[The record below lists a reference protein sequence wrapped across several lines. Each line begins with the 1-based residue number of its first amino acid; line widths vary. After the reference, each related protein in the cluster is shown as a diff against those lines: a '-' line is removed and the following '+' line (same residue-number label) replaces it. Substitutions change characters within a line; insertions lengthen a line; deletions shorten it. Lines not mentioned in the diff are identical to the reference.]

1 MPKAPWVQVSIDVLD
16 LEEGTRL
23 AAMAE
28 QVGADWV
35 EAGTPLL
42 TYYGLKA
49 IEAIVG
55 VCQTC
60 PVLADL
66 KAVDGVAKY
75 FREAGRQGAR
85 MATVL
90 GVAPDASVRE
100 AIRGGR
106 EAGVEVMG
114 DLYAIAPERL
124 ATRAAELE
132 KIGVHYLLLHPGS
145 DETAAHPDRDPL
157 SGLSS
162 VVGAVSIPVGTC
174 TFNTLLGVRAV
185 QSGASFVVQGEP
197 LVSAPDGLEQLSH
210 FIKTVKASTREK

>member
-16 LEEGTRL
+16 LEQGTRL
-23 AAMAE
+23 ATMAE
-28 QVGADWV
+28 QAGADWV

-42 TYYGLKA
+42 TFYGFKA

-55 VCQTC
+55 ACEKC

-75 FREAGRQGAR
+75 FREAGRRGASI
-85 MATVL
+85 ATVL
-90 GVAPDASVRE
+90 AVAPDASIRE
-100 AIRGGR
+100 ATRGGR
-106 EAGVEVMG
+106 EARVEVMG

-132 KIGVHYLLLHPGS
+132 KIGVNYLLLHPGS
-145 DETAAHPDRDPL
+145 DETAAQPDRDPL
-157 SGLSS
+157 AGLSA
-162 VVGAVSIPVGTC
+162 VVGAVSIPVGTV
-174 TFNTLLGVRAV
+174 TFNTEQGLRAV
-185 QSGASFVVQGEP
+185 QSGASFVLLGEP

-210 FIKTVKASTREK
+210 FIQAVKSTPREK